1 MEVDAFQSVGV
12 TTDIYKEEIDG
23 DYFITFTFETS
34 IPTGSLTEGFERYSR
49 VVREILDKAPLS
61 TQKTLP

>member
-34 IPTGSLTEGFERYSR
+34 IPTGSLTEEFERYSR